1 MKSLGIGSGNVKV
14 NFQVNEFKRVKK
26 KELNSNTSSFKI
38 SKLSHHIV
46 ENIMKEVAEKQ
57 LWSFEIKL
65 NKEETYCDPYIMD
78 VNLAKKGHQGHNNF

>member
-1 MKSLGIGSGNVKV
+1 VKSLGIGSGNVKV

-57 LWSFEIKL
+57 L
-65 NKEETYCDPYIMD
+65 
-78 VNLAKKGHQGHNNF
+78 

>member
-1 MKSLGIGSGNVKV
+1 
-14 NFQVNEFKRVKK
+14 
-26 KELNSNTSSFKI
+26 
-38 SKLSHHIV
+38 
-46 ENIMKEVAEKQ
+46 MKEVAEKQ

>member
-14 NFQVNEFKRVKK
+14 NFQVNEFERVKK